1 MPRQDYIK
9 KMHPKTSKINS
20 PHAETMYPTYWAT
33 KKIISTVIVSLSTV
47 LTIACSPVKTLNA
60 FIPSDGFSLTQN
72 INYGQLPRQKLDIYQ
87 PKQLAE
93 KRPVVLF
100 YYGGS
105 WDSGNKEDYKFAA
118 EALTSKGIIT
128 VIPDYRVYP
137 EVAFPAFME
146 DPAKVARW
154 VKDNINEFGG
164 DPNRIFLV
172 GHSAGAHIAVML
184 SLNEQYLAVE
194 NLKLTDFSGTIGSA
208 GPYDF
213 LPVKTNRLKEIF
225 GPEQDRW
232 KSQPIEFVQ
241 GNNQPMLLLV
251 GLKDDT
257 VWSRNTFNLAAKIIN
272 KGGAV
277 QVVEFPALGH
287 IDMVAKLAKPFRGD
301 EMLIKSMV
309 EFINKH

>member
-1 MPRQDYIK
+1 MLSSDYIK
-9 KMHPKTSKINS
+9 NMHPKNYKIHS
-20 PHAETMYPTYWAT
+20 QQVEIIYPTYWAT
-33 KKIISTVIVSLSTV
+33 KKIISAVIVSISTILS
-47 LTIACSPVKTLNA
+47 IACSPVKTLNA
-60 FIPSDGFSLTQN
+60 FIPSDGYSLTQN
-72 INYGQLPRQKLDIYQ
+72 INYGLLPRQKLDIYQ
-87 PKQLAE
+87 PKQPIR
-93 KRPVVLF
+93 KSPVVLF
-100 YYGGS
+100 FYGGS

-118 EALTSKGIIT
+118 EALTSKGIVT

-137 EVAFPAFME
+137 EVTFPAFME
-146 DPAKVARW
+146 DPAKIARW

-184 SLNEQYLAVE
+184 SLNEQYLAAE

-232 KSQPIEFVQ
+232 KSQPIEFVK

-257 VWSRNTFNLAAKIIN
+257 VWSRNTFNLAAKIKN

-277 QVVEFPALGH
+277 QVVEFPIFGH

-309 EFINKH
+309 EFINSH